1 MAHANQM
8 GLNKTGI
15 QMSPNQAE
23 AMVEGTG
30 LFDVGPIRYD
40 GLEKIRRSYI
50 AESEPVGA
58 VPLPGTLR
66 GALSTGK
73 EKLKGHNPEILI
85 NKLGERLAFERAGV
99 RLYDAMILK
108 CEAAADDGSGGVI
121 SLELLRKFRNEEA
134 EHFFMVRHAMESLG
148 ADPTAQTPDAD
159 VMGVASS
166 GINKVLT
173 EPRTSISQCLEALQ
187 IAELADNA
195 AWELLRELC
204 LGMGLGEIANEFQHA
219 IAQEDVHAV
228 TVNAW
233 IRQLALRQSG
243 KDGSK

>member
-1 MAHANQM
+1 MAQANQM
-8 GLNKTGI
+8 GLNRTGI
-15 QMSPNQAE
+15 QMSPSQAE
-23 AMVEGTG
+23 AMVEGAE

-40 GLEKIRRSYI
+40 GLEEIRRSYI

-85 NKLGERLAFERAGV
+85 NKLGERLAFERTGV

-108 CEAAADDGSGGVI
+108 CEAAAENNGSRGVI

-134 EHFFMVRHAMESLG
+134 EHFFMVRNAMASLG

-204 LGMGLGEIANEFQHA
+204 LGMGLDEMANEFQHA

-243 KDGSK
+243 KDD